1 MAARVTH
8 TEQSQSKPLA
18 EGKVEDA
25 GSKAAKDSNSPRHGL
40 QKGLINMKQAR
51 GRQTGRPGRKAGA
64 TGHHTQKPTQEN
76 CRVYLWHKMLR
87 HNQRPTLAG
96 NNSNGNS
103 NSNNWQQGEQ
113 IVGWNCCISTRASLL
128 IAWSALIQ
136 VMHGLGLGPGLGQP
150 TVASPMAG

>member
-25 GSKAAKDSNSPRHGL
+25 GSKAAKGSNSPRHGL

-51 GRQTGRPGRKAGA
+51 GRQTGRPGRQAGRPGRKAGA

-76 CRVYLWHKMLR
+76 CRVYL
-87 HNQRPTLAG
+87 
-96 NNSNGNS
+96 
-103 NSNNWQQGEQ
+103 
-113 IVGWNCCISTRASLL
+113 
-128 IAWSALIQ
+128 
-136 VMHGLGLGPGLGQP
+136 
-150 TVASPMAG
+150 